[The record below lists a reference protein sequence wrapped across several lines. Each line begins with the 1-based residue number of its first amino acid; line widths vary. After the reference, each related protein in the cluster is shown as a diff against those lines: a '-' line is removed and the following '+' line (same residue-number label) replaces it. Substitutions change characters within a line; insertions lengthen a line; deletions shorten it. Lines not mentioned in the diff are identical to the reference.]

1 MAGSVADEQ
10 RDVVHALVYGAL
22 SRSFFAKRHQQR
34 LVQQAVFRLVAVAV
48 AAVVVVSVLVMQ
60 VGVAMRMLLVA
71 EDAHE
76 AEDGNHLFVMM
87 MMGNDSMCQQTDV
100 GKDYKEKS
108 CSFSHLSV

>member
-1 MAGSVADEQ
+1 
-10 RDVVHALVYGAL
+10 
-22 SRSFFAKRHQQR
+22 
-34 LVQQAVFRLVAVAV
+34 
-48 AAVVVVSVLVMQ
+48 
-60 VGVAMRMLLVA
+60 LLVA

>member
-1 MAGSVADEQ
+1 M
-10 RDVVHALVYGAL
+10 
-22 SRSFFAKRHQQR
+22 
-34 LVQQAVFRLVAVAV
+34 

-71 EDAHE
+71 KDAHE